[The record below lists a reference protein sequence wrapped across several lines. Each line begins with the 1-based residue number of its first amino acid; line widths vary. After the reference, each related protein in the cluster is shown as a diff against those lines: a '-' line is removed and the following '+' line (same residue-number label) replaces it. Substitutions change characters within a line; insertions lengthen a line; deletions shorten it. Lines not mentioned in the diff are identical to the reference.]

1 MLAPSFPKGISI
13 YACTTPLVCSFKI
26 KTLLHIS
33 RQKANRRFGIC
44 PAGKRSQFWMPAID
58 IHEREVIQVKFAKR
72 DCRACAMRAQC
83 TRSSPPRRTITILPE
98 AQHKALQ
105 AARERERTEAFK
117 EQYAQRAG
125 VEGTISQ
132 GVRAFGL
139 RRTRYIGL
147 EKTHLQ
153 HVLSAAAIDL
163 VRVAHWL
170 AGDIPAQV
178 GALLLCV
185 FTPSL
190 WLDRSSPTV
199 SSTVYN
205 SRPFW
210 GERS

>member
-1 MLAPSFPKGISI
+1 MLCPTRPDTSWQARQEGGF
-13 YACTTPLVCSFKI
+13 TVQDFKI
-26 KTLLHIS
+26 DWVS
-33 RQKANRRFGIC
+33 QQAIC

-117 EQYAQRAG
+117 KQYAQQAG

-178 GALLLCV
+178 GL
-185 FTPSL
+185 F
-190 WLDRSSPTV
+190 
-199 SSTVYN
+199 
-205 SRPFW
+205 
-210 GERS
+210 